1 MIRACLGA
9 AGLLAM
15 TLLTAS
21 LAHAQVTGN
30 ALVIA
35 QSGNRL
41 YTPPADRLGA
51 YTQVDLGY
59 ALAHWSLGGR
69 FESDRTSDDTPGS
82 REAQYG
88 LITRRFA
95 QWESGASRVRI
106 GQFGTILGRGLL
118 HRSYELPG
126 VVYDEPGSRT
136 RYAATRDVDG
146 VLAEWGAGPLA
157 LRAFSGRP
165 SDGTVSPASEARGAL
180 RYAGMLSGAQV
191 EGSLGRSIRAG
202 LAATRYAFGSAP
214 DRHAGSGFAS
224 LDLAAETGAR
234 TWSLPLAFEYA
245 QGGGSFR
252 DGLRLR
258 RGPETPH
265 AMYASAAI
273 VAGRWSLSAEYKD
286 YDAFRTG
293 LNDPPPLVR
302 EHTAALLNRATHV
315 LDADGEEGVQ
325 WELQGP
331 LFADL
336 RFVANLARSS
346 GEALTAGGRYE
357 ERFGELVWE
366 SAARAWTVRAFAA
379 RGHDTFDFVGDR
391 HAVGAGITRES
402 GAWGLEAE
410 AEHMRSLRVGAF
422 GFSEPFDDDLWQ
434 FAVSRRGWG
443 SAGVTVTR
451 TTDRLDR
458 PSDLFGEPTAPSA
471 TFAGFTLAADL
482 PHDSRAEWF
491 AGRRRGGRACVSGSC
506 YEVPSL
512 SGYELRWSARF

>member
-1 MIRACLGA
+1 M
-9 AGLLAM
+9 LAM

-21 LAHAQVTGN
+21 PAHAQVTGN
-30 ALVIA
+30 ALLLA

-41 YTPPADRLGA
+41 YTSPADRLGA
-51 YTQVDLGY
+51 YTQVDLEY
-59 ALAHWSLGGR
+59 AQAHWLVGGR

-165 SDGTVSPASEARGAL
+165 SDGTVSPASEARGSL
-180 RYAGMLSGAQV
+180 RYAGVLSGAQV
-191 EGSLGRSIRAG
+191 EGRLGRNMRAG
-202 LAATRYAFGSAP
+202 FAATRYAFGSAP

-224 LDLAAETGAR
+224 LDLAAETGAK

-252 DGLRLR
+252 EGLRLR

-265 AMYASAAI
+265 AMYASAAV

-331 LFADL
+331 LVADL

-357 ERFGELVWE
+357 ERFGELVWAPE
-366 SAARAWTVRAFAA
+366 AKAWSARAFVA
-379 RGHDTFDFVGDR
+379 RGEDTFDFVGDR
-391 HAVGAGITRES
+391 HAWGVGMTRES
-402 GAWGLEAE
+402 GAWGARCRGRTH
-410 AEHMRSLRVGAF
+410 AFAARGRARVLGAVRRR
-422 GFSEPFDDDLWQ
+422 PV
-434 FAVSRRGWG
+434 AVR
-443 SAGVTVTR
+443 
-451 TTDRLDR
+451 
-458 PSDLFGEPTAPSA
+458 GEPTGLGFGRGHGDAHDRSA
-471 TFAGFTLAADL
+471 RPAVGPVRRAD
-482 PHDSRAEWF
+482 RAL
-491 AGRRRGGRACVSGSC
+491 GDVRGLHARGRAAERQPRGVVRRPAPWRAG
-506 YEVPSL
+506 
-512 SGYELRWSARF
+512 LRQRLLLRGALALGL